1 MLFKNFLL
9 TLILLF
15 NNQIVDCNSKQSAKG
30 MPVPFKLGNEI
41 LLSENISEIKNQRVA
56 LLTNQTGIL
65 PDGTHIIDAM
75 VEKGINVVKIFSP
88 EHGIRG
94 DENYSD
100 KDEKTG

>member
-1 MLFKNFLL
+1 
-9 TLILLF
+9 
-15 NNQIVDCNSKQSAKG
+15 

-41 LLSENISEIKNQRVA
+41 LLSENISEIKNQLAA

-100 KDEKTG
+100 KDDKTGIPVVSLYNGKVKPSSSDLSDVDLIVYD